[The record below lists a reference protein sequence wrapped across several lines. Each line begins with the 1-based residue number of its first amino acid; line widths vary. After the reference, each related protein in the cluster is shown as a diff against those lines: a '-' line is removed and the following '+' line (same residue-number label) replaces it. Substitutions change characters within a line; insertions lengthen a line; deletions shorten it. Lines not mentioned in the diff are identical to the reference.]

1 MKPKKVAK
9 PGDVPVTTPKLQNIT
24 NRERPSQVSTFNL
37 EVRQL
42 PQAPPKP
49 SPDHVFIQIPENYIG
64 EEEPSPLQLQP
75 LPCSTYAAMPLP
87 KPNPFMPQEP
97 KTKA

>member
-1 MKPKKVAK
+1 MRYCLFYVAKTDEIKQGAIISMYWMMKMQLEPKKVAK

-42 PQAPPKP
+42 PQAKPKP
-49 SPDHVFIQIPENYIG
+49 SPDHVFIQIPENYTG
-64 EEEPSPLQLQP
+64 EEEPSPL
-75 LPCSTYAAMPLP
+75 
-87 KPNPFMPQEP
+87 
-97 KTKA
+97 